1 MKRRSKVF
9 LVGMLAVFSLETAS
23 SALPAE
29 TYTFGVVPQ
38 FEQRQLLTTWKP
50 LLEELQRRTGLS
62 FRLAGVP
69 TIPAFEVEFIKGSYD
84 FVYMNPYH
92 FLKANTSQGYV
103 PIVRDGAPLQGIL
116 VVRRDSGI
124 QSPAELDGR
133 TVAFPAPNALGAS
146 LLMRADLAR
155 VHQVDVAPLYVKT
168 HNSVYLH
175 VIKGLAE
182 AGGGV
187 GKTLTEQEQPIRD
200 SLRILYV
207 TRDMPSHPVAVH
219 PRVPKADAE
228 KVRAALLALAAEPEG
243 AALLARIPM
252 KRPFAAAMDDY
263 EVMRGWGLDDFWVE
277 D

>member
-1 MKRRSKVF
+1 
-9 LVGMLAVFSLETAS
+9 
-23 SALPAE
+23 
-29 TYTFGVVPQ
+29 
-38 FEQRQLLTTWKP
+38 
-50 LLEELQRRTGLS
+50 
-62 FRLAGVP
+62 
-69 TIPAFEVEFIKGSYD
+69 
-84 FVYMNPYH
+84 
-92 FLKANTSQGYV
+92 
-103 PIVRDGAPLQGIL
+103 VRDRAPLQGIL

>member
-1 MKRRSKVF
+1 MRKRSEVF
-9 LVGMLAVFSLETAS
+9 LVGMLAVFSIGGAS
-23 SALPAE
+23 FASPAE

-62 FRLAGVP
+62 FRLASVP
-69 TIPAFEVEFIKGSYD
+69 TIPAFEVEFSRGSYD

-103 PIVRDGAPLQGIL
+103 PIVRDRAPLQGIL